1 MLAVSGLSGS
11 PAHAADSP
19 IDTTFGT
26 AGWQR
31 AYVANGGS
39 TDERIVASAR
49 TPDGGYLLAG
59 WRPGGAAGVSIFLA
73 KFRPNGSYDSAFG
86 GTAATGN
93 AGTGR
98 VLKDA
103 YLSSVADMTV
113 DTQGRIVVVGSTPG
127 ALGQP
132 DFGVVRFKP
141 DGTDDTSFAGDGGT
155 GIAFDADAAH
165 SRVSDVPSSVTTLPD
180 GSIFV
185 VGKIDE
191 RKSTTTTTEVVG
203 VAKLKPD
210 GSPDNT
216 FGLNNGRDQYCR
228 GACSDVGSVARV
240 IYDAPRNRLII
251 GGDYTENVNN
261 TDWFII
267 TIDAATESSTSY
279 TYPVDLGGASGYQ
292 FGYMKS
298 VAVQPDGKIL
308 ASGWAIIETLVVRP
322 VVLRVAL
329 DGFSE
334 DTAFGNIVGHGLY
347 RGGFDNVVYND
358 LAVDSRGRIFKRL
371 FLDGGRPVLA
381 GESPYSTNAATD
393 YDLVITRLKTD
404 LIFANGFE

>member
-1 MLAVSGLSGS
+1 MRAHASILTVMLTAAALSGS
-11 PAHAADSP
+11 LAIASDAS

-31 AYVANGGS
+31 IFVAGGGS
-39 TDERIVASAR
+39 TDEHIVASAR

-73 KFRPNGSYDSAFG
+73 KFRPNGSYDSAF

-127 ALGQP
+127 ALGQS

-165 SRVSDVPSSVTTLPD
+165 SRVSDVPFSVTTLPD

-185 VGKIDE
+185 AGRIDE
-191 RKSTTTTTEVVG
+191 RKNTTTTTEVVG

-210 GSPDNT
+210 GSPDNS
-216 FGLNNGRDQYCR
+216 FGMGNGRYLYCQA
-228 GACSDVGSVARV
+228 ACSDVISVARIV
-240 IYDAPRNRLII
+240 YDAPRNR
-251 GGDYTENVNN
+251 
-261 TDWFII
+261 
-267 TIDAATESSTSY
+267 
-279 TYPVDLGGASGYQ
+279 
-292 FGYMKS
+292 
-298 VAVQPDGKIL
+298 
-308 ASGWAIIETLVVRP
+308 
-322 VVLRVAL
+322 
-329 DGFSE
+329 
-334 DTAFGNIVGHGLY
+334 
-347 RGGFDNVVYND
+347 
-358 LAVDSRGRIFKRL
+358 
-371 FLDGGRPVLA
+371 
-381 GESPYSTNAATD
+381 
-393 YDLVITRLKTD
+393 
-404 LIFANGFE
+404 